1 MRELDKVPYDEETG
15 KFYKHLLTYASEVGS
30 IKFEVQ
36 DVSLWKRNE
45 LEKVKNVFQQ
55 DLVEINEK
63 IQRLMDDI
71 VLNDMIYSSNMNFE
85 PIVGHTYHLYENKKG
100 EKFLS
105 LIEPELWNMPYLG
118 TYKLNSDRKW
128 VLIKNS

>member
-63 IQRLMDDI
+63 IQR
-71 VLNDMIYSSNMNFE
+71 F
-85 PIVGHTYHLYENKKG
+85 
-100 EKFLS
+100 
-105 LIEPELWNMPYLG
+105 
-118 TYKLNSDRKW
+118 DRP
-128 VLIKNS
+128 

>member
-71 VLNDMIYSSNMNFE
+71 VLNDMIYSSNMNLE

-128 VLIKNS
+128 VSIKNS